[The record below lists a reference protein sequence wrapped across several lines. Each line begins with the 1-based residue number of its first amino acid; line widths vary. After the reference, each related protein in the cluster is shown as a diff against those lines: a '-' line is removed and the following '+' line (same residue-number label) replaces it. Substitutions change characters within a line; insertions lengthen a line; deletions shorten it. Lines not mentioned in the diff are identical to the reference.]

1 MKKTKCMADGGSAKE
16 LTDRIAREE
25 NEADKALF
33 DRYIINP
40 AKRVGK
46 AAKDYLI
53 GTEDQNR
60 AAAERMKARDELNP
74 GSPMAKMNK
83 AIGYGGYKKGG
94 KVASSASKRAD
105 GIAQRGKTRGKM
117 V

>member
-46 AAKDYLI
+46 AAKDYLM

-74 GSPMAKMNK
+74 GSSMAKMNK

-94 KVASSASKRAD
+94 KVSSASKRAD
-105 GIAQRGKTRGKM
+105 GCAQRGKTKGRI

>member
-1 MKKTKCMADGGSAKE
+1 MADGKE
-16 LTDRIAREE
+16 ITDRIAKEE
-25 NEADKALF
+25 NEADKAAF
-33 DRYIINP
+33 DRYTINP
-40 AKRVGK
+40 LKRGLR

-53 GTEDQNR
+53 GTEDQNK

-74 GSPMAKMNK
+74 TSTQAKINK

-94 KVASSASKRAD
+94 KVGSASKRAD
-105 GIAQRGKTRGKM
+105 GCAMRGKTKGRM

>member
-33 DRYIINP
+33 DRYLINP
-40 AKRVGK
+40 AKRVGR
-46 AAKDYLI
+46 AAKDYLM

-60 AAAERMKARDELNP
+60 AAAEKMKAQDELNP
-74 GSPMAKMNK
+74 TSMKAKINK
-83 AIGYGGYKKGG
+83 TIGYGGYKKGG
-94 KVASSASKRAD
+94 KVSSASKRAD
-105 GIAQRGKTRGKM
+105 GIAQRGKTKGRM

>member
-1 MKKTKCMADGGSAKE
+1 MADAKE

-33 DRYIINP
+33 DRYLINP

-60 AAAERMKARDELNP
+60 AAAEKMKAQDELNP
-74 GSPMAKMNK
+74 DSAKAKINK
-83 AIGYGGYKKGG
+83 VIGYGGYKKGG
-94 KVASSASKRAD
+94 KVSSSASKRAD
-105 GIAQRGKTRGKM
+105 GCAVKGKTKGRI

>member
-1 MKKTKCMADGGSAKE
+1 MKKTKCMADGGDAKE

-33 DRYIINP
+33 DRYLINP

-46 AAKDYLI
+46 AAKDYLM
-53 GTEDQNR
+53 GTEDQNK
-60 AAAERMKARDELNP
+60 AAAERMKARDEMNP
-74 GSPMAKMNK
+74 NSPLTKMNK
-83 AIGYGGYKKGG
+83 TLGYKKGG
-94 KVASSASKRAD
+94 KVSSSTSKRAD

>member
-25 NEADKALF
+25 NEADKAAF
-33 DRYIINP
+33 DRYVINP
-40 AKRVGK
+40 VKRVGQ

-53 GTEDQNR
+53 GTEDQNK
-60 AAAERMKARDELNP
+60 AAAEKMKAEDELNP
-74 GSPMAKMNK
+74 GSAKARINK

-94 KVASSASKRAD
+94 TVSSASKRAD
-105 GIAQRGKTRGKM
+105 GCAIRGKTKGRIL
-117 V
+117 